1 MVSLPKFGG
10 DTTSWD
16 EIEIEKIIKSNRNF
30 LDKEIGRKYK
40 SPSLFIN
47 PTKENPVEISEF
59 LSHLNLSFLDSSLKK
74 MFPRL
79 ERIKEG
85 VYARVKFVVFMKL
98 SNTKYIAEAYRK
110 LITNKEIAQN
120 LGFDTSNLPSYET
133 VRHFINDLLQNKI
146 DEIFYEVV
154 KELEKQLKGKGK
166 WTGDV
171 VEDATVITARRM
183 DKEAKYSGYYKT
195 YGWKKDLFIES
206 NGIFLSYKDLEINDD
221 EGCYMEYHLKKLNR
235 LSIFINHITAD
246 GKYATYYNIAMTKC
260 RYNVEFLYKPQKGWV
275 YNKKGEERYIREKY
289 SRYWKEKGFKA
300 NASIDYKLK
309 FLYNRQEHDIVGAY
323 YRNKRIEEWEKNDSM
338 RKRYAKERNS
348 NEGFNSYLK
357 NYAGFET
364 NLHRKGKRYAF
375 FHTTLCLLALNLVAL
390 TRLQNGVTDNLISV
404 AYLT

>member
-1 MVSLPKFGG
+1 MG
-10 DTTSWD
+10 WD
-16 EIEIEKIIKSNRNF
+16 EIEIERLIKSNRNF
-30 LDKEIGRKYK
+30 LDKKIGRKYEL
-40 SPSLFIN
+40 PPLFIN
-47 PTKENPVEISEF
+47 PTEEIPVETSEF
-59 LSHLNLSFLDSSLKK
+59 LSHLNLGFLDLVLKE

-79 ERIKEG
+79 ERIKKG

-98 SNTKYIAEAYRK
+98 SNIKYIADAYRK

-120 LGFDTSNLPSYET
+120 LGFNPSNLPSYET
-133 VRHFINDLLQNKI
+133 IRYFVNNLLQNKI
-146 DEIFYEVV
+146 DEVFYAVV
-154 KELEKQLKGKGK
+154 KELEKQLKRKGK
-166 WTGDV
+166 WTGEV

-195 YGWKKDLFIES
+195 YGWKKDLLIES

-221 EGCYMEYHLKKLNR
+221 EGRYMESHLKKLNP
-235 LSIFINHITAD
+235 IFITHITTD

-260 RYNVEFLYKPQKGWV
+260 HYNVEFLYKPQKGWT
-275 YNKKGEERYIREKY
+275 YNKKGEERYIKKRY

-309 FLYNRQEHDIVGAY
+309 FLYNREEYEIVGAY
-323 YRNKRIEEWEKNDSM
+323 HRNKGMDEWKENDNL

-357 NYAGFET
+357 NHAGFET
-364 NLHRKGKRYAF
+364 NLSRRGKRYAF
-375 FHTTLCLLALNLVAL
+375 FHTTLCLLALNLVTL
-390 TRLQNGVTDNLISV
+390 IRLQNGVADNLISV

>member
-1 MVSLPKFGG
+1 MG
-10 DTTSWD
+10 WD
-16 EIEIEKIIKSNRNF
+16 EIEIERLIKSNRNF
-30 LDKEIGRKYK
+30 LDKEIGRKYE

-47 PTKENPVEISEF
+47 PTEESPVETSEF
-59 LSHLNLSFLDSSLKK
+59 LSHLNLDFLDPVLKE

-79 ERIKEG
+79 EQIRES
-85 VYARVKFVVFMKL
+85 VYARVKLLIFMKL
-98 SNTKYIAEAYRK
+98 SNMRYIAYAYRK

-133 VRHFINDLLQNKI
+133 IRHFINDLLFYKI
-146 DEIFYEVV
+146 EEVFYGVV
-154 KELEKQLKGKGK
+154 KELEKQLKRKGK
-166 WTGDV
+166 WTGDI

-221 EGCYMEYHLKKLNR
+221 EGCYMESHLKKLNQ
-235 LSIFINHITAD
+235 LSIFVNHITTD
-246 GKYATYYNIAMTKC
+246 GKYATYHNIAMTKC
-260 RYNVEFLYKPQKGWV
+260 RYNVEFLYKPQKGWI
-275 YNKKGEERYIREKY
+275 YNKKGEERHVKERY

-309 FLYNRQEHDIVGAY
+309 FLYNRQEYEIVGAY
-323 YRNKRIEEWEKNDSM
+323 YRNKRMEEWEENDDL
-338 RKRYAKERNS
+338 RERYAKERNS

-357 NYAGFET
+357 NHAGFET
-364 NLHRKGKRYAF
+364 NLSRKGKRYAF

-390 TRLQNGVTDNLISV
+390 TRLQNGVADNLISV

>member
-1 MVSLPKFGG
+1 MG
-10 DTTSWD
+10 WD
-16 EIEIEKIIKSNRNF
+16 EIEIERLIKSNRNF
-30 LDKEIGRKYK
+30 LDKEIGRKYE

-79 ERIKEG
+79 ERIKKG

-98 SNTKYIAEAYRK
+98 SNTKYVAEAYRK
-110 LITNKEIAQN
+110 LITNKKIAQN
-120 LGFDTSNLPSYET
+120 LGFDASNLPSYET

-146 DEIFYEVV
+146 DEIFYRVV
-154 KELEKQLKGKGK
+154 KELEKQLKRKGK

-221 EGCYMEYHLKKLNR
+221 EGHYMGFHLKKLNQ
-235 LSIFINHITAD
+235 LSIFINHITTD
-246 GKYATYYNIAMTKC
+246 GKYATYHNIAMTKC
-260 RYNVEFLYKPQKGWV
+260 RYNVEFLYKPQEGWI
-275 YNKKGEERYIREKY
+275 YNKKGEERHIRERY

-309 FLYNRQEHDIVGAY
+309 FLYNKEEYEIVGAY
-323 YRNKRIEEWEKNDSM
+323 YRNKRMEEWKENDGL
-338 RKRYAKERNS
+338 RKRYARERNS

-357 NYAGFET
+357 NHAGFET
-364 NLHRKGKRYAF
+364 NLHRRGKRYAF
-375 FHTTLCLLALNLVAL
+375 FHTTLCLLSLNLVAL
-390 TRLQNGVTDNLISV
+390 TRLQNGVVDNLISV

>member
-1 MVSLPKFGG
+1 MG
-10 DTTSWD
+10 WD
-16 EIEIEKIIKSNRNF
+16 EIEIERLIKSNRNF
-30 LDKEIGRKYK
+30 LDKEIGRKYE

-79 ERIKEG
+79 ERIKKG

-98 SNTKYIAEAYRK
+98 SNIKYISEAYRK
-110 LITNKEIAQN
+110 LITNKKIAQN
-120 LGFDTSNLPSYET
+120 LGFDPSNLSSYET
-133 VRHFINDLLQNKI
+133 IRHFVNDLLSHKI
-146 DEIFYEVV
+146 EEIFNDVV
-154 KELEKQLKGKGK
+154 KELEKRLKRKGK
-166 WTGDV
+166 WIGDI
-171 VEDATVITARRM
+171 VEDATVITAKRM
-183 DKEAKYSGYYKT
+183 DKEAKYSRYYKT

-221 EGCYMEYHLKKLNR
+221 EGRYMEYHLKKLNQ
-235 LSIFINHITAD
+235 LSIFINHITTD
-246 GKYATYYNIAMTKC
+246 GKYATYYNVAMTKC
-260 RYNVEFLYKPQKGWV
+260 HYDAEFLYKPQKGWV
-275 YNKKGEERYIREKY
+275 YNKKGEERYIKERY

-309 FLYNRQEHDIVGAY
+309 FLYNRGEYEIVGAY
-323 YRNKRIEEWEKNDSM
+323 YRNKRMKEWEENDNL

-357 NYAGFET
+357 NHAGFET

-375 FHTTLCLLALNLVAL
+375 FHTTLCLLVLNLVAL

>member
-1 MVSLPKFGG
+1 MG
-10 DTTSWD
+10 WD
-16 EIEIEKIIKSNRNF
+16 EIEIERLIKSNRNF
-30 LDKEIGRKYK
+30 LDKEIGRKYE

-47 PTKENPVEISEF
+47 PTEESPVETSEF
-59 LSHLNLSFLDSSLKK
+59 LSHLNLDFLDPVLKE

-79 ERIKEG
+79 EQIRES
-85 VYARVKFVVFMKL
+85 VYARVKLLIFMKL
-98 SNTKYIAEAYRK
+98 SNMRYIAYAYRK

-133 VRHFINDLLQNKI
+133 IRHFINDLLFCKI
-146 DEIFYEVV
+146 EEVFYGVV
-154 KELEKQLKGKGK
+154 KELEKQLKRKGK

-221 EGCYMEYHLKKLNR
+221 EGCYMESHLKKLNQ
-235 LSIFINHITAD
+235 LSIFINHITTD
-246 GKYATYYNIAMTKC
+246 GKYATYHNIAMTKC
-260 RYNVEFLYKPQKGWV
+260 RYNVEFLYEPQKGWI
-275 YNKKGEERYIREKY
+275 YNKNGEERHVKERY

-300 NASIDYKLK
+300 NATIGYKLK
-309 FLYNRQEHDIVGAY
+309 FLYNKEEYEIVGAY
-323 YRNKRIEEWEKNDSM
+323 YRNKGMEEWKENDDL

-357 NYAGFET
+357 NHAGFET
-364 NLHRKGKRYAF
+364 NLSRRGKRYAF

-390 TRLQNGVTDNLISV
+390 TRLQNGVADNLISV